1 MEIQFSKRIEI
12 LQLTK
17 MLVDKIKPIGFI
29 EIGSQYGHDANFIGN
44 FWDIPT
50 YVIEPHPDLAE
61 LIRQTYPDM
70 NLYEF
75 AAFNKDGEAKFN
87 AFKVNVP
94 SPNIPVSEASSLLE
108 PIYTKCL
115 KDVVTVSTKRMDT
128 FLAENNISADIAKI
142 DAEGVGYE
150 VLEGFGDRLKDMKAI
165 QIEVERKEMFKGQK
179 ILDSILELMSKDF
192 VVHDTKQKNRPDQW
206 EYLFLNKSIV

>member
-61 LIRQTYPDM
+61 LIRQTYPHI

-87 AFKVNVP
+87 AFKAKVP
-94 SPNIPVSEASSLLE
+94 PPMITVSETSSLLE

-115 KDVVTVSTKRMDT
+115 KDVITVSTKRMDT
-128 FLAENNISADIAKI
+128 FLTETNISADIIKI

-150 VLEGFGDRLKDMKAI
+150 VLEGFGDRLKDIKAI
-165 QIEVERKEMFKGQK
+165 QIEVEKEKMFESQK
-179 ILDSILELMSKDF
+179 LLDDILELISKDF
-192 VVHDTKQKNRPDQW
+192 VVHDTKQKNRPQQW